1 MMSDS
6 SRNYIQTAIEGESA
20 GVARAQSST
29 RNYALN
35 RAAFKLGT
43 IPNMSTDTAV
53 GALLLASRTN
63 GYLKEHGEAAT
74 RKVIQSGL
82 RNGQANLRRPVRQ
95 ESDTAHGEQTG
106 IGNPATSTK
115 YPNRT
120 KPDAKGKPS
129 FRLWGPAGPPVTSGE
144 KRRHVYTDGSKLV
157 RAKVMLKEGGA
168 ANWYR
173 VQDDHGNIGW
183 QPRKPEGY
191 VEVPYTGG
199 TDPFDQEV
207 IGDELFLPEGEKD
220 CDTLVRIGL
229 LAMTFGGTGD
239 GAPEELARYCAGRSV
254 VILSDNDEGG
264 RKHAEHKASLVA
276 ASAADVRVVHFA
288 ELAEKGDISDWI
300 ALGRNADDLRERA
313 AVTPTWI
320 RPATIERAAAAGRRL
335 IIHRASD
342 LEPEKLIW
350 IWPGRVPEGKLV
362 LLGGP
367 PGLGKSQVT
376 AFISA
381 VVSNGLHW
389 PCDEGRAPQGDVVF
403 MSAEDGI
410 QDTIVPRL
418 MAAGAD
424 LARVHIVAAATK
436 MDGTGRKTFSL
447 KTDVD
452 LLEDVVR
459 QIGTV
464 RLIIVDPI
472 SAYMG
477 GADGNGNVETRE
489 VLEPLAEMANR
500 LKIAVVAVTHLNKG
514 GAGNQSALNRFAG
527 SIAFVAAARAAFA
540 VIEDPDDEGRRLLLQ
555 AKNNLG
561 KKCKGLAFRLEQR
574 LVASDIMSSNVM
586 FEGEYVS
593 ASIDEALNASE
604 GRGSSEKRTNK
615 EEAANFLRTI
625 LAGGALPVLQIES
638 EAREA
643 GLLGPDNPISQ
654 NKAFRSARDILN
666 VTPQRRGGTGAK
678 GQWLWE
684 LPDQLRC
691 PPSL

>member
-1 MMSDS
+1 M
-6 SRNYIQTAIEGESA
+6 
-20 GVARAQSST
+20 
-29 RNYALN
+29 
-35 RAAFKLGT
+35 
-43 IPNMSTDTAV
+43 
-53 GALLLASRTN
+53 
-63 GYLKEHGEAAT
+63 
-74 RKVIQSGL
+74 L
-82 RNGQANLRRPVRQ
+82 R
-95 ESDTAHGEQTG
+95 
-106 IGNPATSTK
+106 
-115 YPNRT
+115 
-120 KPDAKGKPS
+120 
-129 FRLWGPAGPPVTSGE
+129 
-144 KRRHVYTDGSKLV
+144 
-157 RAKVMLKEGGA
+157 EGGA
-168 ANWYR
+168 VNWYR
-173 VQDDHGNIGW
+173 VQDHRGNVGW

-191 VEVPYTGG
+191 VDVPYTGG

-207 IGDELFLPEGEKD
+207 VCDELFLPEGEKD

-239 GAPEELARYCAGRSV
+239 GAPEELATYCAGRNV
-254 VILSDNDEGG
+254 VILADNDEGG
-264 RKHAEHKASLVA
+264 RKHAEQKAALVV
-276 ASAADVRVVHFA
+276 ASAKDVRVVHFP
-288 ELAEKGDISDWI
+288 ELAEKGDVSDWV
-300 ALGRNADDLRERA
+300 ALGHNANDLRERA
-313 AVTPTWI
+313 AATRAWTP
-320 RPATIERAAAAGRRL
+320 PAAIESTAAAGRRL

-342 LEPEKLIW
+342 LEPEKLVW

-381 VVSNGLHW
+381 VVSNGSHW
-389 PCDEGRAPQGDVVF
+389 PCGEGCSPQGDVVF

-424 LARVHIVAAATK
+424 LERVHIVAAATK
-436 MDGTGRKTFSL
+436 MNGIGRKTFSL

-452 LLEDVVR
+452 LLEARVR

-540 VIEDPDDEGRRLLLQ
+540 IIEDPDDEERRLLLQ

-561 KKCKGLAFRLEQR
+561 KKCEGLAFRLEQR
-574 LVASDIMSSNVM
+574 LVADDIISSNVM
-586 FEGEYVS
+586 FESEYVS

-604 GRGSSEKRTNK
+604 SRGTGEKGTNK
-615 EEAANFLRTI
+615 HEAANFLPTV
-625 LAGGALPVLQIES
+625 LVGGALPVLQIES

-643 GLLGPDNPISQ
+643 GLLGPDSPISQ
-654 NKAFRSARDILN
+654 NKAFRSARKELGIA
-666 VTPQRRGGTGAK
+666 PQRQGGTAAK
-678 GQWLWE
+678 GQWVWG
-684 LPDQLRC
+684 LPIH
-691 PPSL
+691 